1 MPQGRPRPRV
11 RRIARRAAAAAII
24 RGGLVRLLGGNF
36 LPTLGKI
43 VLADEAACTRSYG
56 QIQMCQR

>member
-11 RRIARRAAAAAII
+11 MHIARRAAAAAII

-36 LPTLGKI
+36 LPTLGNI
-43 VLADEAACTRSYG
+43 VLAGEAACTSSSW
-56 QIQMCQR
+56 QIQSFKP

>member
-1 MPQGRPRPRV
+1 MPQSRPRPRV
-11 RRIARRAAAAAII
+11 MRIARRAAAAAII

-36 LPTLGKI
+36 LPPLGNI

-56 QIQMCQR
+56 QIPSCKR